1 MNIKNIALA
10 AVICLFLIILAQN
23 AQVVTL
29 RLLFW
34 QIVISQLVLVPL
46 AMAIGFVF
54 GCIVAWAAISKR
66 KRKKGS

>member
-1 MNIKNIALA
+1 MNIKTVALVV
-10 AVICLFLIILAQN
+10 VIGLFLIILAQN

-34 QIVISQLVLVPL
+34 QIVISQVILVPL
-46 AMAIGFVF
+46 AMAIGFVL
-54 GCIVAWAAISKR
+54 GYGVAWTAAGKR

>member
-1 MNIKNIALA
+1 MNIKTVALVV
-10 AVICLFLIILAQN
+10 VIGLFLIILAQN

-34 QIVISQLVLVPL
+34 QIVISQVILVPL
-46 AMAIGFVF
+46 AMAIGFVL
-54 GCIVAWAAISKR
+54 GYVVAWAATSKR